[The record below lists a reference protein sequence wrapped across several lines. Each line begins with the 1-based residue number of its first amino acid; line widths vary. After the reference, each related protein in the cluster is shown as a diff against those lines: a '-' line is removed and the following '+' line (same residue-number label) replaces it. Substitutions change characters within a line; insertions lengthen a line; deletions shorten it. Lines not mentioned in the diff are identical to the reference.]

1 MHHGDFL
8 QPLAA
13 LSAIGFGRGT
23 RVSIGIT
30 KRCDQ
35 SSVAFGIETDAPAT
49 GPSAHSNI
57 AGLHNNA
64 ELTASSQCIANDVK
78 YR

>member
-1 MHHGDFL
+1 VHHGDFL

-30 KRCDQ
+30 KRCDR
-35 SSVAFGIETDAPAT
+35 ALLLKIETDAPAT